1 MKKAYKKIFALA
13 MGIFSINSCCV
24 SAAEWESYKLDTLTV
39 EGERT
44 MAGGFVDRQI
54 DFGILGNRDY
64 MEVPANV
71 SSYTA
76 DTIGRN
82 YMPTRNFLNVMTN
95 NPSIMVGGAS
105 TNNNV
110 ELQIR
115 GSRFNTHD
123 MLLNGIP
130 GMMAMGIIPMN
141 WVEKIDTVIGPNVVL
156 SSTGMLQSVS
166 GFVNFVPKKAGDK
179 GNFSLTE
186 TYSGDSHFVHDIDY
200 GQRFGKN
207 KRFGIRVNAEKYSG
221 NTCIDNETLRGKDLY
236 VSLDQRTNSSRTL
249 LLLGYDNVNHHGMP
263 EVLNVKKAWGSGIT
277 RLPSAKNV
285 VENFMP
291 SWSDLSHSRH
301 VYTFSHEQKIADNI
315 SAYFNAGYQKLM
327 WPGYYDQKPILLNDA
342 GDYDFGKW
350 GFASGQDSYWSRK
363 AFSAGVNLDFKTG
376 RTNHR
381 INFGYEY
388 LGHKSYF
395 LNASA
400 KRAFPTGNIY
410 TGLLVDNGAPE
421 AVTAP
426 WYQSGSKTNSSF
438 TVSDTITAF
447 DEKMKVIVGARKQKI
462 ETKSFSSDGSVTKKY
477 SKAQVSPYIA
487 ALYRLNTKTSV
498 YMSYAEGLST
508 VSPPRGTVNEKEI
521 FAPVKTKQ
529 YEIGAKWDFNN
540 WGSTLSLFNIKEPT
554 GITNAQNYFVVD
566 GKNCNRGIE
575 WNIFGKVAPRLH
587 ALGGIMLLDA
597 KYKKTQSGLHD
608 GKRVHGTPRVNA
620 TLGIDYETSVKGLS
634 LNARG
639 LYFGK
644 SYADTDNFIKV
655 PAWTRFDLGARYET
669 KISGRPVSLAAT
681 VYNVFDRKYWSTATT
696 PYADGMVMLNPGRN
710 YVLSAT
716 IHI

>member
-263 EVLNVKKAWGSGIT
+263 EVLNVKKSMGIGSNKIT
-277 RLPSAKNV
+277 VRKK
-285 VENFMP
+285 
-291 SWSDLSHSRH
+291 R
-301 VYTFSHEQKIADNI
+301 
-315 SAYFNAGYQKLM
+315 G
-327 WPGYYDQKPILLNDA
+327 
-342 GDYDFGKW
+342 GKFYAVLV
-350 GFASGQDSYWSRK
+350 GF
-363 AFSAGVNLDFKTG
+363 
-376 RTNHR
+376 
-381 INFGYEY
+381 
-388 LGHKSYF
+388 
-395 LNASA
+395 
-400 KRAFPTGNIY
+400 
-410 TGLLVDNGAPE
+410 
-421 AVTAP
+421 
-426 WYQSGSKTNSSF
+426 
-438 TVSDTITAF
+438 
-447 DEKMKVIVGARKQKI
+447 
-462 ETKSFSSDGSVTKKY
+462 
-477 SKAQVSPYIA
+477 
-487 ALYRLNTKTSV
+487 
-498 YMSYAEGLST
+498 
-508 VSPPRGTVNEKEI
+508 
-521 FAPVKTKQ
+521 
-529 YEIGAKWDFNN
+529 
-540 WGSTLSLFNIKEPT
+540 
-554 GITNAQNYFVVD
+554 
-566 GKNCNRGIE
+566 
-575 WNIFGKVAPRLH
+575 VA
-587 ALGGIMLLDA
+587 
-597 KYKKTQSGLHD
+597 
-608 GKRVHGTPRVNA
+608 
-620 TLGIDYETSVKGLS
+620 
-634 LNARG
+634 
-639 LYFGK
+639 
-644 SYADTDNFIKV
+644 
-655 PAWTRFDLGARYET
+655 
-669 KISGRPVSLAAT
+669 
-681 VYNVFDRKYWSTATT
+681 
-696 PYADGMVMLNPGRN
+696 
-710 YVLSAT
+710 
-716 IHI
+716 